1 MLEINKNF
9 FEHLNTLNVRYCHWK
24 SNEHLN
30 RALAGKT
37 DLDVLIHLKDK
48 SDFEKVLTDF
58 QFKKILSP
66 PDKQFPGLED
76 YLGFDYIS
84 GAFVHLHVHYRLV
97 LGQKYIKNHHLPI
110 EDLFF
115 NNLIVKNNVYIPCP
129 ELELILLVIRAHMKV
144 DFLSLAKHAI
154 KDLTPQRYTAL
165 PSDIE
170 KELYALATSS
180 DGNKLSLLLS
190 QSKLPIREEFI
201 VDFINRLL
209 NDELKFYHLLLGHL
223 TILKALKDFRR
234 IKSKAVYIRYL
245 KNYLAELPL
254 FRKLKV
260 FKRKTLPGSGRI
272 ISIIGADGSGK
283 STLVQ
288 DIENWLKWKLFVKRY
303 YYGMPKN
310 IISKTASFLIINFN
324 RIRLSIFA
332 HIIEVMYWLY
342 VARVRRS
349 IAIQSKED
357 SREGRV
363 VITDRYPL
371 KHFRTMPEPMDGP
384 RLNNNETPVDRF
396 FSKRETKIYDGI
408 ENPDRILVL
417 QADVEELRKRKTDI
431 SLENHK
437 LKAEA
442 VSSITANQTI
452 VLIDASNPYKDVL
465 LQAKRLIWEVL

>member
-9 FEHLNTLNVRYCHWK
+9 FERLNALDVRYCHWK
-24 SNEHLN
+24 SNEHLDE
-30 RALAGKT
+30 ALAGKT

-48 SDFEKVLTDF
+48 SDFEKALTEF

-84 GAFVHLHVHYRLV
+84 GAFVHLHVHYQLI

-110 EDLFF
+110 EDLVF
-115 NNLIVKNNVYIPCP
+115 NNLIVKNNVFIPCP
-129 ELELILLVIRAHMKV
+129 ELELILLVIRAHLKV
-144 DFLSLAKHAI
+144 DLLSLAKHAI

-170 KELYALATSS
+170 KELSVLAISS
-180 DGNKLSLLLS
+180 DINKLKLLLS
-190 QSKLPIREEFI
+190 QSKLPIREAFI
-201 VDFINRLL
+201 VNFINRYL
-209 NDELKFYHLLLGHL
+209 DGKLKFYHLLFGHL
-223 TILKALKDFRR
+223 KVLKALKDFRR
-234 IKSKAVYIRYL
+234 IKSNIVYIRYL

-254 FRKLKV
+254 FRNLRI

-272 ISIIGADGSGK
+272 ISVVGADGSGK

-288 DIENWLKWKLFVKRY
+288 DIENWLRWKLFVKKY

-310 IISKTASFLIINFN
+310 IISKTASFLIRNFN
-324 RIRLSIFA
+324 RFRLSVFA
-332 HIIEVMYWLY
+332 YIIEVSYWLY

-349 IAIQSKED
+349 IAIASKED

-363 VITDRYPL
+363 IITDRFPL
-371 KHFRTMPEPMDGP
+371 KDFRTMPEPMDGP
-384 RLNNNETPVDRF
+384 RLNNNGTLAGRF
-396 FSKRETKIYDGI
+396 FSERETKIYDGI

-417 QADVEELRKRKTDI
+417 QADVEELRKRKTDL
-431 SLENHK
+431 SLKDHK
-437 LKAEA
+437 LKAAA
-442 VSSITANQTI
+442 VNDIEENETI
-452 VLIDASNPYKDVL
+452 VLIDASKPYEDVL
-465 LQAKRLIWEVL
+465 LQAKRLIWEIL